1 MICPDASIRQCSREL
16 AELRRKRSRLETED
30 DDVQMQI
37 RDLFES
43 YDREI
48 DALIEGRYSCAV
60 YNHYAKRKP
69 GLIRI
74 KTGETVRWE
83 EAFGDSYA
91 KTTPAQRHNLTGLV
105 EGGGEY
111 RLRFR
116 GCPKGSIR
124 ITEDNE

>member
-1 MICPDASIRQCSREL
+1 MICTDESVRQCRKEL
-16 AELRRKRSRLETED
+16 AELREQRGRLETED

-37 RDLFES
+37 GDLFES

-60 YNHYAKRKP
+60 YNHYAGRKP
-69 GLIRI
+69 RLIRI

-91 KTTPAQRHNLTGLV
+91 KTTAAQRHDLTGLV
-105 EGGGEY
+105 EGDGRY
-111 RLRFR
+111 RLKYRFHT
-116 GCPKGSIR
+116 KG
-124 ITEDNE
+124 